1 MIRDAT
7 NSSNGYYYQRLY
19 GVYIFLK
26 ELFINII
33 EEGQIDGK
41 NYEDITIKNSK
52 NEIITYQ
59 IKLHKNKENFTRSS
73 DIFKTLA
80 NFNNTSALN
89 IYYIVG
95 GGKDEQFD
103 DNFKIWKGYDNIDNV
118 DKIYEKIKNLGDEI
132 QNTSYN
138 IVKKKF
144 DNEDKNESIKYLLK
158 YRIEKG
164 YDYKELIEEI
174 NHQIAE
180 QFKISD
186 KDKIQYVRYLI
197 LDLFT
202 ENSFNGNKS
211 TINREISIKKIKD
224 KIGNDK
230 FQEEIYDIQKK
241 LITEMNKKN
250 IEENDYEHI
259 FEDFRKNYND
269 INKCLN
275 ILNFYHDLYIC
286 KIDNNIDN
294 KAKIKK
300 EYGELCKKLCENIII
315 TIKNTKK
322 EIIEDNIK
330 ELAKSLHYYYSH
342 NIDNKIELKNSG
354 VNCLLK
360 KSKKTAVISQNKKSA
375 TTKTPQTK
383 KTIVKS
389 RHTKKNLSDLED
401 GLDDILKTKK
411 KLQK

>member
-26 ELFINII
+26 ESFVNII

-59 IKLHKNKENFTRSS
+59 IKLHKNKETFTRSS

-80 NFNNTSALN
+80 NFNNISALN

-103 DNFKIWKGYDNIDNV
+103 ENFKIWKEYGNIDNV
-118 DKIYEKIKNLGDEI
+118 EKIYEKIKNFGDEI
-132 QNTSYN
+132 KNTSYN

-158 YRIEKG
+158 YRIEEG
-164 YDYKELIEEI
+164 YNYKELIEKI
-174 NHQIAE
+174 NYQIAE
-180 QFKISD
+180 QFKNSD

-211 TINREISIKKIKD
+211 TINREISIKKIED

-250 IEENDYEHI
+250 IAEDDYENI
-259 FEDFRKNYND
+259 FKDFRKNYND
-269 INKCLN
+269 IDKCLN
-275 ILNFYHDLYIC
+275 ILNFYHDLYVC
-286 KIDNNIDN
+286 KNDNNIDN

-322 EIIEDNIK
+322 EIIESNIK

-342 NIDNKIELKNSG
+342 NIDNKIDLKSSG

-360 KSKKTAVISQNKKSA
+360 KIPVRKIKNKKSV
-375 TTKTPQTK
+375 TIKKIQTK
-383 KTIVKS
+383 NIIVKS
-389 RHTKKNLSDLED
+389 RHKKNNLCDLGD
-401 GLDDILKTKK
+401 GLDNILKTKK
-411 KLQK
+411 KLKK